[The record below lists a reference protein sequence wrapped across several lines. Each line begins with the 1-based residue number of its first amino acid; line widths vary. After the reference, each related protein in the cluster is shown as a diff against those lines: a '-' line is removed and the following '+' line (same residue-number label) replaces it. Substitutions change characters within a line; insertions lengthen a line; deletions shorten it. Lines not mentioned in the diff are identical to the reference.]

1 MTDKLH
7 CPYCGYELRL
17 CDTFPS
23 GSPQEHYECTN
34 EKCKHG
40 YEVMHKST
48 WKDLNDGKKAQ
59 DALKIV
65 DGKLKIIANDENP
78 SPIQS
83 QALDCYIQIAK
94 DCRDTITSITK
105 RE

>member
-48 WKDLNDGKKAQ
+48 WKDLIDGKKA
-59 DALKIV
+59 L
-65 DGKLKIIANDENP
+65 E
-78 SPIQS
+78 
-83 QALDCYIQIAK
+83 ALDWLNEYLTEDKVEENVAVSCQYLKAK
-94 DCRDTITSITK
+94 ITSITK
-105 RE
+105 TGGKNEVV